1 MNDVAAALLRSN
13 LAASAAVLLVLAL
26 RPAARRW
33 FGAETAYVL
42 WAAPPTA
49 AVAIL
54 IPGRMAEEGVKAAPG
69 LAFDHEITLM
79 LLAVWLIGLAA
90 AALFLALG
98 QAAFLRAL
106 KAGRAGPAVVGV
118 ICPRIV
124 MPSSAE
130 LYTSEE
136 RAVVR
141 AHEREHIERGDPR
154 ARAVMAAFQ
163 CLFWF
168 NPLAH
173 LAAHLAR
180 LDQELACDAAVL
192 RRRPGIRALYARTLM
207 KTQLAATPLPFGCYW
222 PARGRHPLETR
233 VALLRAG
240 GRTRGALGSVEVGVG
255 ILAAAVVAWMAQPPI
270 PQPAPIAE
278 PAGETALLVYISRPG
293 GSVRSDDRSGR

>member
-1 MNDVAAALLRSN
+1 MSDLAAALLRSN
-13 LAASAAVLLVLAL
+13 LAASAAVLAILAL
-26 RPAARRW
+26 RPAVRRW
-33 FGAETAYVL
+33 FGAETAYAL
-42 WAAPPTA
+42 WAAPPIA

-54 IPGRMAEEGVKAAPG
+54 VPGRMAEEGAKAAPG
-69 LAFDHEITLM
+69 LAIGDGTMLI
-79 LLAVWLIGLAA
+79 LLAAWLAGVAA
-90 AALFLALG
+90 VVVFLALG

-124 MPSSAE
+124 MPSSAQF
-130 LYTSEE
+130 YSSEE

-141 AHEREHIERGDPR
+141 AHEWEHIERGDPR
-154 ARAVMAAFQ
+154 ARAVMAVFQ

-207 KTQLAATPLPFGCYW
+207 KTQLAGAPLPFGCYW

-233 VALLRAG
+233 VALLRAD
-240 GRTRGALGSVEVGVG
+240 RKTRGALGSVLVGAGV
-255 ILAAAVVAWMAQPPI
+255 LVAAVVAWLAQPPI

-278 PAGETALLVYISRPG
+278 PGGETALLVYISRP
-293 GSVRSDDRSGR
+293 SSDTRSDDRDRP